1 MKQITMALLLGAG
14 ASVASAG
21 SGMARAIVASVPV
34 TAMLMVE
41 DLLIKMNT
49 PGKLSN
55 HQIG

>member
-1 MKQITMALLLGAG
+1 MA
-14 ASVASAG
+14 ASA
-21 SGMARAIVASVPV
+21 PV

-41 DLLIKMNT
+41 DFLIKMNT